1 MKTKIFQDYLEKR
14 LNKKEI
20 EQIQKNQQRG

>member
-20 EQIQKNQQRG
+20 EQIQKQQQRG